1 MRILITANSH
11 RWYDRTGEIIRK
23 IGPIGGRE
31 FWTVRLDNGQTTT
44 VEDGQ
49 FREVKR
55 QGC

>member
-11 RWYDRTGEIIRK
+11 PHYDRTGEIVRK
-23 IGPIGGRE
+23 IGPIGGRT
-31 FWTVRLDNGQTTT
+31 FWLVKFDDGTGTT

-55 QGC
+55 QDG

>member
-1 MRILITANSH
+1 MRILITANRH
-11 RWYDRTGEIIRK
+11 RWYDRTGEIVRK

-31 FWTVRLDNGQTTT
+31 FWTVRLDNGWMTT

-55 QGC
+55 QA